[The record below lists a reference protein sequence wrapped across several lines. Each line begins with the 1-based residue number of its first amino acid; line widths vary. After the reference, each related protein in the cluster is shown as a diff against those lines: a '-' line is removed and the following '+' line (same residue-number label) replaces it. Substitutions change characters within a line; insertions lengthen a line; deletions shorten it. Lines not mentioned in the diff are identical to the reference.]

1 MKNVLKTYDTAE
13 ERVVEMAT
21 EVMLNDVITLAME
34 YVKINYNVLFLL
46 VLTAVYDVL
55 KKKSLLV

>member
-1 MKNVLKTYDTAE
+1 MKMVLKMYDTAE
-13 ERVVEMAT
+13 EKVVEMAT

-46 VLTAVYDVL
+46 VLKAVYDVL